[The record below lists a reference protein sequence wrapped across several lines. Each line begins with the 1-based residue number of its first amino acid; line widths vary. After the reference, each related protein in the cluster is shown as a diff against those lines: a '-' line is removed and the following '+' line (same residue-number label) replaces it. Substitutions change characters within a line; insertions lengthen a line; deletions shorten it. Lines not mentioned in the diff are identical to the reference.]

1 MMLVLKQLDSDTNIL
16 YISSVKEVIPMSTV
30 YQTNPKTGVTYAYS
44 TVSYW
49 DKEAKRPRNKR
60 EYLGRVDPITKAII
74 PKESHGKND
83 ASREAGP
90 NDADDLK
97 AVVKRQNRELEQKDR
112 QIAKLQED
120 LTALQQRYRAASELL
135 HEIAKTISSSAF

>member
-1 MMLVLKQLDSDTNIL
+1 
-16 YISSVKEVIPMSTV
+16 MSTV

-74 PKESHGKND
+74 PKKSHGKND

-135 HEIAKTISSSAF
+135 HEIETPISTSAL